1 MDTCLLFAF
10 SWKPEVRGWRRDG
23 TGGCSLTLMGREWD
37 ALSREQDSLS
47 RERDGLRQGLAQD

>member
-1 MDTCLLFAF
+1 MFAF